1 MNPPPVFSAAL
12 SKNVPLPVLLD
23 VADTVSQL
31 AEVVADHEHPAAVV
45 TVPEADPPAAGSE
58 CEVGVTV
65 NVQPAAA
72 WVIATARPATVSVAV
87 RAVVTVFAA
96 TL

>member
-1 MNPPPVFSAAL
+1 MFSAAL

-31 AEVVADHEHPAAVV
+31 AELIADHVQPAAVV
-45 TVPEADPPAAGSE
+45 TVPEADPPVAGSA
-58 CEVGVTV
+58 CDVGVTV
-65 NVQPAAA
+65 KVHPAAA
-72 WVIATARPATVSVAV
+72 CVMTTARPATVRVPD
-87 RAVVTVFAA
+87 RDVVTGLAA